1 MAIKERRKEIQLGE
15 ELNAM
20 FNELGLEIELP
31 VEDDKIEENMEE
43 ETDN

>member
-31 VEDDKIEENMEE
+31 VEDDEEVEEE

>member
-31 VEDDKIEENMEE
+31 VEDDEEVEEN
-43 ETDN
+43 ETDNE